1 MFLKLPAFNSIALR
15 FLMAEA
21 IEETPNKRKTR
32 VSSSDESSI
41 SNTSPETKK
50 SRSGEH
56 AVCFHEASEQDS
68 EEDVILYSLNMTEEF
83 GDTLR
88 NILKKLDKL
97 DSIEKSMYDFQ
108 ATLLKLEGRVQSL
121 ESCHATIRRDVDDF
135 KESLNSI
142 EVDRQEASLSLKN
155 MKDDTNTKL
164 KSLEEE
170 NFKLGARIKEVEDQ
184 HLYLEAY
191 SRREN
196 LKFENIPE
204 NVASGE
210 DTESVLRSFLERDLG
225 YVDAASVEIQRVH
238 RLGKKKEGKSRP
250 ILARF
255 LRFKD
260 CQSMLALGP
269 RLRETNYRMYQDLP
283 FEIVERRRAQMDTFK
298 KARRN
303 NIPASFSKAQPDK
316 LFIRGKFW
324 PVGKELEL

>member
-1 MFLKLPAFNSIALR
+1 M
-15 FLMAEA
+15 
-21 IEETPNKRKTR
+21 
-32 VSSSDESSI
+32 
-41 SNTSPETKK
+41 
-50 SRSGEH
+50 RSGEH
-56 AVCFHEASEQDS
+56 AVRVHEVSEQDV
-68 EEDVILYSLNMTEEF
+68 EEDVILSALNMTGELS
-83 GDTLR
+83 DTLQH
-88 NILKKLDKL
+88 ILKKLERL
-97 DSIEKSMYDFQ
+97 DSIEKSMNDFQ

-121 ESCHATIRRDVDDF
+121 ESCHATTRCDVDDI

-142 EVDRQEASLSLKN
+142 EADRQETSQSIKKLHN
-155 MKDDTNTKL
+155 DTNTKL
-164 KSLEEE
+164 RNLEEE

-184 HLYLEAY
+184 HLYFEAY

-204 NVASGE
+204 DDVSRE
-210 DTESVLRSFLERDLG
+210 DTELVLHSFLERELG
-225 YVDAASVEIQRVH
+225 YMDAASVEIQRVH
-238 RLGKKKEGKSRP
+238 RCGKKKEGKPQP

-269 RLRETNYRMYQDLP
+269 RLGETNYKMYQDLP

-303 NIPASFSKAQPDK
+303 NILASFSKAQPDK

-324 PVGKELEL
+324 PVGKELDL

>member
-1 MFLKLPAFNSIALR
+1 
-15 FLMAEA
+15 
-21 IEETPNKRKTR
+21 
-32 VSSSDESSI
+32 
-41 SNTSPETKK
+41 
-50 SRSGEH
+50 
-56 AVCFHEASEQDS
+56 
-68 EEDVILYSLNMTEEF
+68 
-83 GDTLR
+83 
-88 NILKKLDKL
+88 
-97 DSIEKSMYDFQ
+97 
-108 ATLLKLEGRVQSL
+108 
-121 ESCHATIRRDVDDF
+121 
-135 KESLNSI
+135 
-142 EVDRQEASLSLKN
+142 

-210 DTESVLRSFLERDLG
+210 DTESILRSFLERDLG

-283 FEIVERRRAQMDTFK
+283 FEIVERRRTQMDTFK

-324 PVGKELEL
+324 PVGKEFEL

>member
-1 MFLKLPAFNSIALR
+1 
-15 FLMAEA
+15 
-21 IEETPNKRKTR
+21 
-32 VSSSDESSI
+32 
-41 SNTSPETKK
+41 
-50 SRSGEH
+50 
-56 AVCFHEASEQDS
+56 
-68 EEDVILYSLNMTEEF
+68 MTGDF

-88 NILKKLDKL
+88 NVLNKLDKL
-97 DSIEKSMYDFQ
+97 DSIEKSMKDFQ
-108 ATLLKLEGRVQSL
+108 AALLKLEGRVQSL
-121 ESCHATIRRDVDDF
+121 ESCHATARRDVDDT

-142 EVDRQEASLSLKN
+142 EADRQEASLYLKN
-155 MKDDTNTKL
+155 MQDNTNTKL

-204 NVASGE
+204 NVESGE
-210 DTESVLRSFLERDLG
+210 DTELVLRSFLERELG
-225 YVDAASVEIQRVH
+225 YVDATSVEIQRVH
-238 RLGKKKEGKSRP
+238 RLERKKEGKSRP

-283 FEIVERRRAQMDTFK
+283 FEIVERRRAQMDTFE
-298 KARRN
+298 KAGRN